1 MPELIGE
8 IVHLLLRC
16 LRRVA
21 QISRR
26 SDLRIARCPPLRSA
40 AVRRQISAAYGAPV
54 VANQPG
60 DCGVRRGAEVV
71 RIRHRGIAVSQRQKA
86 IQHSRC
92 GEGGVEITVPR
103 RTPFQT
109 GSAGHEIGVKSSAL
123 SLGS

>member
-1 MPELIGE
+1 MSAFTIGW
-8 IVHLLLRC
+8 
-16 LRRVA
+16 
-21 QISRR
+21 S
-26 SDLRIARCPPLRSA
+26 
-40 AVRRQISAAYGAPV
+40 VRQNFRGLYVPV

-103 RTPFQT
+103 WTPLQILISRPRDRCQVV
-109 GSAGHEIGVKSSAL
+109 GL
-123 SLGS
+123 LLGS